1 MVKNRIRAFCVSFWP
16 ANRRRV
22 LALPVIVIAALTS
35 TFLAELLDAWRF
47 TPDVWAKLFY
57 LHWFLFPTFAGI
69 WAAVLFPRETRAFG
83 RLLMNTRAVAPL
95 AQLAVLGAVAAISV
109 SCGDLAF
116 EWAGT
121 SAMGDVLKDEVI
133 WTRAWVTSSVILLA
147 AYALT
152 FAVTR
157 RLAIALMLISPLYLA
172 FVLANVLKVNY
183 MDVAVQ
189 PLDVLRVPEFLPFF
203 GSFFGTEGIVA
214 VISAVG
220 IWLWALITIA
230 RGGTQPVS
238 RRSRWVIGVM
248 AFAVLLALPIGF
260 SQVPVPSSHWLLQTL
275 GAPGRGFKE
284 HARRHGVL
292 LAFLSNLP
300 AAFISRPHAYSP
312 MAVQEAVARHSASAG
327 EEPSTRPRVN
337 LVLYLVESMM
347 DPDDFGVRYT
357 SDPMPTMRSL
367 RRTSPGGWA
376 IVPEAFSG
384 SVNTEFEVLTGMSMC
399 FLAKG
404 SLAYRQYLRRPIPSL
419 PKALKDVGYRAT
431 AIQADPKYFFA
442 REKAYDLLGFDDVR
456 WVSEV
461 PGIQRDGRNSWPSDA
476 AVVDAILEVSRQAEP
491 FFIFA
496 FPASTHAPYNQGTY
510 RQSGLDV
517 AEPVP
522 PEARTELQEY
532 INALSIADRQI
543 ARLIEHFGRQPTPT
557 LIVILGDHLAPLS
570 SVTRR
575 LFIDQLGHVSAA
587 ERSLRSRRVPL
598 AVWANFSLPKEDVE
612 IGTNA
617 LPSYVLRKL
626 NLEPRQFLAV
636 NDAVRRTMPIL
647 GRRVPDC
654 GWGEGDLPGLDRAS
668 HALLSDYRL
677 LQYDLL
683 LGRSYFA
690 AAIQR

>member
-1 MVKNRIRAFCVSFWP
+1 MLKIRIGASWVSFWP
-16 ANRRRV
+16 ATRRRV

-35 TFLAELLDAWRF
+35 TFLSELLFAWLF
-47 TPDVWAKLFY
+47 TPDVGAKLFY
-57 LHWFLFPTFAGI
+57 LHWFLFPTFAGL
-69 WAAVLFPRETRAFG
+69 WAAVLFPLETRAFG
-83 RLLMNTRAVAPL
+83 SLLMNTRAVAPL
-95 AQLAVLGAVAAISV
+95 AQLAVLAAAAAMLV

-121 SAMGDVLKDEVI
+121 SAMGDVLKHEVI
-133 WTRAWVTSSVILLA
+133 WKRAWGTSSLILLA
-147 AYALT
+147 VYALT

-157 RLAIALMLISPLYLA
+157 RLAISLMLISPLYLG

-183 MDVAVQ
+183 MDVAVH
-189 PLDVLRVPEFLPFF
+189 PLDLLRITEFLPFLR
-203 GSFFGTEGIVA
+203 SFFGAEGIVA
-214 VISAVG
+214 VIGTVG
-220 IWLWALITIA
+220 IWLWGLITIA
-230 RGGTQPVS
+230 RTGTQPVS
-238 RRSRWVIGVM
+238 RTSRWVIGVM
-248 AFAVLLALPIGF
+248 AFALLLALPIGF
-260 SQVPVPSSHWLLQTL
+260 SQLPVLSSHWLLRIL
-275 GAPGRGFKE
+275 GAPDERFKE

-292 LAFLSNLP
+292 LSFLSNLP
-300 AAFISRPHAYSP
+300 AAFITRPNMYSSV
-312 MAVQEAVARHSASAG
+312 AVKEAVARHSASAG
-327 EEPSTRPRVN
+327 EAPQTRPRVN

-357 SDPMPTMRSL
+357 SDPIPTMRSL
-367 RRTSPGGWA
+367 RRTSHGGWA
-376 IVPEAFSG
+376 IVPEAFGG

-399 FLAKG
+399 FLPER
-404 SLAYRQYLRRPIPSL
+404 SLPYRQYLRRPIPSL
-419 PKALKDVGYRAT
+419 PRALKDVGYRAT

-456 WVSEV
+456 WLNEA
-461 PGIQRDGRNSWPSDA
+461 PGIQRAVRGSSPSDA
-476 AVVDAILEVSRQAEP
+476 AIVDAILEVSRQAEP

-510 RQSGLDV
+510 SQSVLAV

-522 PEARTELQEY
+522 AEARSELQEY
-532 INALSIADRQI
+532 INALSVADREI

-575 LFIDQLGHVSAA
+575 LFVDQLGHVPAA

-612 IGTNA
+612 ISTNA

-636 NDAVRRTMPIL
+636 NDAVRRTIPVL

-654 GWGEGDLPGLDRAS
+654 GWGEGDLPGLDRTA
-668 HALLSDYRL
+668 HTLLSDYRL
-677 LQYDLL
+677 LQ
-683 LGRSYFA
+683 
-690 AAIQR
+690 